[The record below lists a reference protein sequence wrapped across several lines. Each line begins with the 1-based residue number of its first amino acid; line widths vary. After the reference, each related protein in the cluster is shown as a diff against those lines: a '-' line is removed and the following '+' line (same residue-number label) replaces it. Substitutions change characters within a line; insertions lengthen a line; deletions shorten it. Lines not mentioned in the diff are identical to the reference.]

1 MKSKLTTLTPA
12 LAALTVSS
20 TVAAKTLVYCSEGSP
35 ENFNPQLYTSG
46 TSVDASAVPVY
57 NRLVD
62 FKPGTTELVPS
73 RGALG
78 GERRRQGLY
87 LPSAQRGEIPEQ

>member
-1 MKSKLTTLTPA
+1 MTHPAWFAPPADAPTPVRLDA
-12 LAALTVSS
+12 LMHYWLGQRAG

-73 RGALG
+73 LA
-78 GERRRQGLY
+78 ER
-87 LPSAQRGEIPEQ
+87 